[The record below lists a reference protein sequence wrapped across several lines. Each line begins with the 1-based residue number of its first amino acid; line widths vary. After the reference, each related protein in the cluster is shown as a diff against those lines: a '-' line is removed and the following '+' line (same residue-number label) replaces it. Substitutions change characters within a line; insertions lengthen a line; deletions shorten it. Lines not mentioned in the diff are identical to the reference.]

1 MRTRRASSSL
11 LAPRMVT
18 PSIRVERQNKATGKI
33 DQAGFMVRQASLA
46 DVQEITRLYNSVME
60 MPYEEG
66 LVITAD
72 KIRQRLERDLSSVLV
87 GVLQESGEPPRIV
100 GIINNISL
108 HLKSLQSIPPS
119 HQELTANDSWEN
131 FDPKGNAR
139 LCPWVATD
147 ALFGRGW
154 KGEFDDQQ
162 LSLGQIMVKAVGIA
176 AKQLKQNLN
185 GVIAYSRPEGLRRYI
200 ENLYKDDST
209 TTHFIFSAPGTIY
222 FEIMREGKLARR
234 ELKTDRSGVFFY
246 GPHGTAIRPQE
257 LMISQYA
264 NSLDPK
270 GKLFDHAFRLHKENG
285 ARLDLSLVF
294 VNGHQGDQNSLF
306 YRTCFVYKWS

>member
-1 MRTRRASSSL
+1 
-11 LAPRMVT
+11 MVT

-46 DVQEITRLYNSVME
+46 DVQDITRLYNSVME

-66 LVITAD
+66 LVIKAE
-72 KIRQRLERDLSSVLV
+72 KIRQRLEKDLSSVLV
-87 GVLQESGEPPRIV
+87 GVLQESGEPPRMV

-108 HLKSLQSIPPS
+108 HLKSLQSIPPT

-154 KGEFDDQQ
+154 KGEFNDQQ
-162 LSLGQIMVKAVGIA
+162 LSLAQILVKAVGIV
-176 AKQLKQNLN
+176 AKQARQNLN
-185 GVIAYSRPEGLRRYI
+185 GVIAYSRPEGLRRFI
-200 ENLYKDDST
+200 QNLYKDDQT
-209 TTHFIFSAPGTIY
+209 TTRFSFPRPGTIH
-222 FEIMREGKLARR
+222 FEIMREGKLLRQ
-234 ELKTDRSGVFFY
+234 ELNTDRHGVFYY
-246 GPHGTAIRPQE
+246 GPHNVTIRPPE

-264 NSLDPK
+264 NALDPK
-270 GKLFDHAFRLHKENG
+270 GKLFDHAYRLHKENG
-285 ARLDLSLVF
+285 AKLDLSLVF
-294 VNGHQGDQNSLF
+294 VGGHPGDQNSLF